1 MTPESM
7 MKVAED
13 LSELENHFVHH
24 ERFAP
29 LEQRFRFLIQ
39 KRLADIGSGR
49 SREARGLTLTG
60 ESGAGKTTAIKH
72 LLTKTESWIA
82 TTDTPDAKIISLD
95 VPSTPGLKALG
106 HKVLA
111 KLGYPQGRGGE
122 GWYLWGLIRH
132 HVREQKVV
140 FIHLDEAQ
148 HLAGRRGQK
157 ELIDMIS
164 ELKTMMS
171 DSDWPVGILMS
182 GTVELEALL
191 NQDPQISRR
200 MDAVHFGPI
209 AALSQTENI
218 LGLISV
224 YCSKARLPPEAD
236 IDTVE
241 FVERLVHAAARQF
254 GLMIEIICQAIEQA
268 RLAEAENLEMMHF
281 ATAYRN
287 RTDCSDTFNPFIIPD
302 FYRVD
307 PRQIFARD
315 RS

>member
-1 MTPESM
+1 MQIATA
-7 MKVAED
+7 VAELD
-13 LSELENHFVHH
+13 NHFVHH

-39 KRLADIGSGR
+39 KRFADLAAGR
-49 SREARGLTLTG
+49 NREAHGLTLTG
-60 ESGAGKTTAIKH
+60 EAGAGKTTAVRH
-72 LLTKTESWIA
+72 LLARTQSWIT
-82 TTDTPDAKIISLD
+82 TTDTPGMKIIRLD
-95 VPSTPGLKALG
+95 VPARPSLRALG
-106 HKVLA
+106 HKVIA
-111 KLGYPQGRGGE
+111 ALGYPQGRGGE

-148 HLAGRRGQK
+148 HLAEHRNEK
-157 ELIDMIS
+157 ELIATIS

-182 GTVELEALL
+182 GTVQLEDLL
-191 NQDPQISRR
+191 NRDPQISRR
-200 MDAVHFGPI
+200 MEAVHFGPI
-209 AALSQTENI
+209 EALSQTENV
-218 LGLISV
+218 LALTSA
-224 YCSKARLPPEAD
+224 YCSKACLEPEAS

-254 GLMIEIICQAIEQA
+254 GLMIKLICLAIEQA
-268 RLAEAENLEMMHF
+268 LLAEDKYLGMVHF
-281 ATAYRN
+281 AMGYRN
-287 RTDCSDTFNPFIIPD
+287 KADCSDTFNPFIIPD